1 MGVAKANQACFGVLL
16 AVALVGPG
24 CTSLQSTQLPLD
36 ELRHGIRN
44 ESLVQPG
51 DRVSVVDSE
60 GKEYIFVVRKV
71 DEDAIRGEQAAGDEV
86 TVAIDEVLAL
96 RTGQT
101 HGVRTTFAVL
111 GGIGGGALGT
121 LLLLYVLSSGA

>member
-24 CTSLQSTQLPLD
+24 CTSLQSTQLPPD

-44 ESLVQPG
+44 GSLVQPG

-60 GKEYIFVVRKV
+60 GREYTLVVRKV
-71 DEDAIRGEQAAGDEV
+71 DDDAIRGEQADGDEV